1 MTSES
6 SAGFHPNH
14 HPQHGGLF
22 APGGATSSSSG
33 GGSGGAAANYNYG
46 GGSMNL
52 GGNEYPSGRMLFG
65 AQNSLDSSLT
75 HVLDSFPGLK
85 HDGGFAVEWSVDE
98 QFKLEE
104 GLAKYASEHNITKYV
119 KIAASLRDKTVRDV
133 ALRCRWMMRKR
144 RKQEH
149 PCLGKKIRDLKVLV
163 SDSLSRM
170 FCGQCC
176 HQLID
181 LILDMLFSLEKMLEP
196 ALKTNM
202 SSASSVNV
210 APYTSTT
217 NQQCGYMI
225 SGGLIILLFTLKKP
239 FKLNAGLWGLVS
251 LNGVVFEVK
260 TIFICVSVLSGT
272 ARHLLEENSR
282 SFEQISVNLS
292 TQKVIPEP
300 FCSPN
305 TCDLV
310 LLVSGWKS
318 FIGLICCGE
327 VLMMRKL
334 LLQLQQNIDLFFHV
348 RNNIITVL
356 DSMTKMPGIMS
367 QMPPLPVLLN
377 EELTSSIFLPSSQLT
392 LLLIDKSLDA
402 DLLLALL
409 LMHRFSRKCK
419 KYSPAG

>member
-149 PCLGKKIRDLKVLV
+149 PCLGKKIRDLK
-163 SDSLSRM
+163 
-170 FCGQCC
+170 
-176 HQLID
+176 
-181 LILDMLFSLEKMLEP
+181 EKMLEP

-225 SGGLIILLFTLKKP
+225 SG
-239 FKLNAGLWGLVS
+239 
-251 LNGVVFEVK
+251 
-260 TIFICVSVLSGT
+260 VLSGT

-292 TQKVIPEP
+292 TQK
-300 FCSPN
+300 
-305 TCDLV
+305 
-310 LLVSGWKS
+310 
-318 FIGLICCGE
+318 
-327 VLMMRKL
+327 
-334 LLQLQQNIDLFFHV
+334 LQQNIDLFFHV

-377 EELTSSIFLPSSQLT
+377 EELTSSIFLPSSQPM
-392 LLLIDKSLDA
+392 I
-402 DLLLALL
+402 
-409 LMHRFSRKCK
+409 MFSSSSMAPVKQEPGC
-419 KYSPAG
+419 